1 MVPDGCCPGLALACR
16 EVAFMDN
23 VVAVFIMIVT
33 ANAAPIL
40 LRRLLGRRLSAPV
53 DFGCR
58 FFDNRPV
65 FGMSKTWVGIA
76 GILVAAI
83 SVAALL
89 QLDLVIGLLAGTGV
103 LLGDLFSSFLKRRL
117 GMKVSSMAI
126 GLDQVPES
134 LFPYLL
140 VMERLNMPLLE
151 IAIAVLT
158 FTAFELLVSRFLYWL
173 HIRNQPY

>member
-1 MVPDGCCPGLALACR
+1 
-16 EVAFMDN
+16 MDN
-23 VVAVFIMIVT
+23 VVTVFIVIVA

-40 LRRLLGRRLSAPV
+40 LRRLLGSRLSIPV

-58 FFDNRPV
+58 FFDNKPL
-65 FGMSKTWVGIA
+65 FGASKTWVGVA
-76 GILVAAI
+76 GILAAGI
-83 SVAALL
+83 AVSALL
-89 QLDLVIGLLAGTGV
+89 RMELHIGLLVGCGV
-103 LLGDLFSSFLKRRL
+103 MLGDLFSSFVKRRL
-117 GMKVSSMAI
+117 GLKVSSMAI

-158 FTAFELLVSRFLYWL
+158 FTAFELLVSRFLFWL